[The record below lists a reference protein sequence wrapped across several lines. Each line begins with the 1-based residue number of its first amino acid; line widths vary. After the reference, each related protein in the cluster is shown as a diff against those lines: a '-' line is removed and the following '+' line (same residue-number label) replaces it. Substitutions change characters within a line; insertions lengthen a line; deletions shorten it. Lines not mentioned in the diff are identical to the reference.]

1 MAALH
6 CQRQSGHSYSN
17 GQRESKEHNGL
28 ARTGLLIVDCGA
40 PRSEIVR
47 KPIKFLLDL
56 NKQEKKVLGQVN
68 ENHDPSMTRCEPVY
82 SQ

>member
-56 NKQEKKVLGQVN
+56 NKQKKSSRSS
-68 ENHDPSMTRCEPVY
+68 ERKS
-82 SQ
+82 